1 MKTAFTDL
9 VIQNTPKNTEV
20 EVRRIFTKII
30 NPLAYKHNTFGTR
43 KGSISNTPITLDEL
57 YYNRLNW
64 RDKAKKN
71 RSLAKKLKLY
81 LPIVQMPQI

>member
-43 KGSISNTPITLDEL
+43 KREYFQYTHYI
-57 YYNRLNW
+57 R
-64 RDKAKKN
+64 
-71 RSLAKKLKLY
+71 
-81 LPIVQMPQI
+81 